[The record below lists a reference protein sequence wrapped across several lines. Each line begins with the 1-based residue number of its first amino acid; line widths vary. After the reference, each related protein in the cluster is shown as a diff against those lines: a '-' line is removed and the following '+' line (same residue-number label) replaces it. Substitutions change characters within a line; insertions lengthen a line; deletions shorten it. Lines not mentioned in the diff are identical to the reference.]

1 MREKPPPGG
10 FLLPR
15 STPASRSAIGVR
27 CQKRRQAAFLLA
39 AFCYKKRIT
48 QGNSTMS
55 RRALALPLI
64 ALLGLAG
71 PASADTLLIERAQEK
86 PAAAAPVRGQTAAD
100 VEARFGAP
108 QQKLEPRGGQKRQWP
123 VIHRWVYPGF
133 TVYFE
138 KSRVI
143 DVVLNQASA
152 DEIGPKPPIR

>member
-1 MREKPPPGG
+1 MRGKPPSGG
-10 FLLPR
+10 FLLP
-15 STPASRSAIGVR
+15 
-27 CQKRRQAAFLLA
+27 
-39 AFCYKKRIT
+39 AFCYKRRMT
-48 QGNSTMS
+48 QGISTMS
-55 RRALALPLI
+55 QRALALPLI

-71 PASADTLLIERAQEK
+71 PASADTLLIERAQEQ
-86 PAAAAPVRGQTAAD
+86 PVAAPARGQTTAD

-143 DVVLNQASA
+143 DVVLNKASA
-152 DEIGPKPPIR
+152 EEIGPKPPIR